1 LQQLAPSKG
10 RENSEFRVDTEKG
23 EPMKIMLLA
32 VAMLLVP
39 MSDQTLSPAERD
51 HAVAELESS
60 RKAFLEATNG
70 LSEAQW
76 TFKPVPD
83 RWSIAE
89 CSEHI
94 AVTEVLILK
103 LVTDQALK
111 GPAEPEKR
119 ALVQG
124 KDTALLTMVVDRSA
138 KFKAP
143 EAIQPTRRWTT
154 SGEITKNVLENRT
167 RTIDFINTTQED
179 LRDHFMD
186 HPVFKTLDTYQWIL
200 LTSAH
205 MRRHTAQILEVKA
218 DPNFPKR

>member
-1 LQQLAPSKG
+1 
-10 RENSEFRVDTEKG
+10 
-23 EPMKIMLLA
+23 MKLMLLA
-32 VAMLLVP
+32 VALLLTPIV
-39 MSDQTLSPAERD
+39 DQTLSPAERD

-60 RKAFLEATNG
+60 RKAFLEATSG

-76 TFKPVPD
+76 NFKPAPE

-89 CSEHI
+89 CAEHI
-94 AVTEVLILK
+94 GVTESFILNLI
-103 LVTDQALK
+103 TEQALK
-111 GPAEPEKR
+111 SPAEPEKR
-119 ALVQG
+119 AQVQG
-124 KDTALLTMVVDRSA
+124 KDTSMMAMAVDRSA

-143 EAIQPTRRWTT
+143 EPIQPTRRWAT
-154 SGEITKNVLENRT
+154 SGEITKNVLENRA
-167 RTIDFINTTQED
+167 RTIAFVNTTQED

-218 DPNFPKR
+218 DLNFPKQ

>member
-1 LQQLAPSKG
+1 
-10 RENSEFRVDTEKG
+10 
-23 EPMKIMLLA
+23 MKIMLLA
-32 VAMLLVP
+32 VAMLLAP
-39 MSDQTLSPAERD
+39 MTDQTLSPAERE

-60 RKAFLEATNG
+60 RTVFLEATHG

-76 TFKPVPD
+76 NFKPGPD

-94 AVTEVLILK
+94 GVTEAFILNLI
-103 LVTDQALK
+103 TEQALK
-111 GPAEPEKR
+111 GPAEPEK
-119 ALVQG
+119 LSQVQG
-124 KDTALLTMVVDRSA
+124 KDAAIMVMGVDRSS

-143 EAIQPTRRWTT
+143 EVIQPTRRWTT
-154 SGEITKNVLENRT
+154 SGEITKNILQNRA
-167 RTIDFINTTQED
+167 RTIEFVNTTQED
-179 LRDHFMD
+179 LRVHFMD

>member
-1 LQQLAPSKG
+1 
-10 RENSEFRVDTEKG
+10 
-23 EPMKIMLLA
+23 MKIILLALTMLLT
-32 VAMLLVP
+32 P
-39 MSDQTLSPAERD
+39 MADQTLSQAERD

-76 TFKPVPD
+76 NFKPAPD
-83 RWSIAE
+83 RWSVAE
-89 CSEHI
+89 CAEHI
-94 AVTEVLILK
+94 GVTEAFILNLI
-103 LVTDQALK
+103 TEQALK

-119 ALVQG
+119 AQVQG
-124 KDTALLTMVVDRSA
+124 KDTSMMAMAVDRSA

-143 EAIQPTRRWTT
+143 ESIQPTRRWATP
-154 SGEITKNVLENRT
+154 GEITKNVLENRA
-167 RTIDFINTTQED
+167 RTIQFVSTTEED

>member
-1 LQQLAPSKG
+1 
-10 RENSEFRVDTEKG
+10 
-23 EPMKIMLLA
+23 MKIVLLAITMLLT
-32 VAMLLVP
+32 P
-39 MSDQTLSPAERD
+39 MADQTLSPAERD

-60 RKAFLEATNG
+60 RKAFVEATTG

-76 TFKPVPD
+76 NFKPGPD

-89 CSEHI
+89 CAEHI
-94 AVTEVLILK
+94 GVTETFILQLI
-103 LVTDQALK
+103 TGQALK
-111 GPAEPEKR
+111 APAEPEKR

-124 KDTALLTMVVDRSA
+124 KDSSLITMVVDRTA

-154 SGEITKNVLENRT
+154 SGEITKNVLESRA
-167 RTIDFINTTQED
+167 RTIEFVSTTQED
-179 LRDHFMD
+179 LRDHFID

-200 LTSAH
+200 LTSGH

>member
-1 LQQLAPSKG
+1 
-10 RENSEFRVDTEKG
+10 
-23 EPMKIMLLA
+23 MKIVLLAITMLLT
-32 VAMLLVP
+32 AMV
-39 MSDQTLSPAERD
+39 DQTLSPAERD
-51 HAVAELESS
+51 HAVAELDSS

-76 TFKPVPD
+76 NFKPAPD

-94 AVTEVLILK
+94 AVTEALVLK
-103 LVTDQALK
+103 LVTEQALK

-119 ALVQG
+119 TMVQG
-124 KDTALLTMVVDRSA
+124 KDTALMIMAADRSA

-143 EAIQPTRRWTT
+143 EAVQPTRRWAT
-154 SGEITKNVLENRT
+154 SGEIAKNVLENRA
-167 RTIDFINTTQED
+167 RTVDFINTTQED

-186 HPVFKTLDTYQWIL
+186 HPVLKTLDTYQWIL
-200 LTSAH
+200 LASAH

-218 DPNFPKR
+218 DPNFPKH

>member
-1 LQQLAPSKG
+1 
-10 RENSEFRVDTEKG
+10 
-23 EPMKIMLLA
+23 MKIISMAFALL
-32 VAMLLVP
+32 LLIPGVG
-39 MSDQTLSPAERD
+39 QTLSQKEREQG
-51 HAVAELESS
+51 VAELEGS
-60 RKAFLEATNG
+60 RKAFLDATNG

-76 TFKPVPD
+76 NFKPAPD

-89 CSEHI
+89 CAEHI
-94 AVTEVLILK
+94 GVTETFILNLI
-103 LVTDQALK
+103 TAQALK

-124 KDTALLTMVVDRSA
+124 KDSSLMTMVVDRTA

-154 SGEITKNVLENRT
+154 SLGITKNVLESRA
-167 RTIDFINTTQED
+167 RTIEFVSTTQED

-200 LTSAH
+200 LTSGH

-218 DPNFPKR
+218 DPNFPKH

>member
-1 LQQLAPSKG
+1 
-10 RENSEFRVDTEKG
+10 
-23 EPMKIMLLA
+23 MKIISMAFALL
-32 VAMLLVP
+32 LLIP
-39 MSDQTLSPAERD
+39 GLDQTLSPAERD
-51 HAVAELESS
+51 HAVAELDSS
-60 RKAFLEATNG
+60 QKAFLEATSG

-76 TFKPVPD
+76 NFKPAPD

-89 CSEHI
+89 CAEHI
-94 AVTEVLILK
+94 GVTEAFILNLI
-103 LVTDQALK
+103 TEQALK

-124 KDTALLTMVVDRSA
+124 KDSSLMTLVVDRTA

-143 EAIQPTRRWTT
+143 EIIQPTRRWAT
-154 SGEITKNVLENRT
+154 SGEITKNVLESRA
-167 RTIDFINTTQED
+167 RTIEFVSTTQAD

-200 LTSAH
+200 LTSGH

>member
-1 LQQLAPSKG
+1 
-10 RENSEFRVDTEKG
+10 
-23 EPMKIMLLA
+23 MKIMLLA

-76 TFKPVPD
+76 NFKPAPD

-103 LVTDQALK
+103 LVTNQVLK
-111 GPAEPEKR
+111 GPAAPEKR

-124 KDTALLTMVVDRSA
+124 KDTALMAMAVDRSA

-143 EAIQPTRRWTT
+143 EAIQPTRRWVT
-154 SGEITKNVLENRT
+154 SGEITKNVLDNRA

>member
-1 LQQLAPSKG
+1 
-10 RENSEFRVDTEKG
+10 
-23 EPMKIMLLA
+23 MKIILLALTMLLT
-32 VAMLLVP
+32 P
-39 MSDQTLSPAERD
+39 MADQTLSQAERD

-76 TFKPVPD
+76 NFKPAPD
-83 RWSIAE
+83 RWSVAE
-89 CSEHI
+89 CAEHI
-94 AVTEVLILK
+94 GVTEAFILNLI
-103 LVTDQALK
+103 TEQALK

-119 ALVQG
+119 AQVQG
-124 KDTALLTMVVDRSA
+124 KDTSMMAMAVDRSA

-143 EAIQPTRRWTT
+143 ESIQPTRRWAT
-154 SGEITKNVLENRT
+154 SGEITKNVLENRA
-167 RTIDFINTTQED
+167 RTIQFVSTTQED

-218 DPNFPKR
+218 DLNFPKR

>member
-1 LQQLAPSKG
+1 
-10 RENSEFRVDTEKG
+10 
-23 EPMKIMLLA
+23 MKIILLALTMLLS
-32 VAMLLVP
+32 P
-39 MSDQTLSPAERD
+39 MADQTLSQAERD

-60 RKAFLEATNG
+60 RKAFLEATSG

-76 TFKPVPD
+76 NFKPAPD
-83 RWSIAE
+83 RWSVAE
-89 CSEHI
+89 CAEHI
-94 AVTEVLILK
+94 GVTEAFILNLI
-103 LVTDQALK
+103 TEQALK

-119 ALVQG
+119 AEVQG
-124 KDTALLTMVVDRSA
+124 KDTSMMAMAVDRSA

-143 EAIQPTRRWTT
+143 ESIQPTRRWAT
-154 SGEITKNVLENRT
+154 SGEITKNVLENRA
-167 RTIDFINTTQED
+167 RTIQFVSTTEED

-218 DPNFPKR
+218 DRNFPKR

>member
-1 LQQLAPSKG
+1 
-10 RENSEFRVDTEKG
+10 
-23 EPMKIMLLA
+23 MKIISMAFALL
-32 VAMLLVP
+32 LLIPGVG
-39 MSDQTLSPAERD
+39 QTLSQKEREQG
-51 HAVAELESS
+51 VAELEGS
-60 RKAFLEATNG
+60 RKAFLDATNG

-76 TFKPVPD
+76 NFKPAPD

-89 CSEHI
+89 CAEHI
-94 AVTEVLILK
+94 GVTETFILNLI
-103 LVTDQALK
+103 TEQALK

-124 KDTALLTMVVDRSA
+124 KDSSLMTMVVDRTA

-154 SGEITKNVLENRT
+154 SGEITKNVLESRA
-167 RTIDFINTTQED
+167 RTIEFVSTTQED

-200 LTSAH
+200 LTSGH

>member
-1 LQQLAPSKG
+1 
-10 RENSEFRVDTEKG
+10 
-23 EPMKIMLLA
+23 MKLMLLA
-32 VAMLLVP
+32 VALLLTPVV
-39 MSDQTLSPAERD
+39 DQTLSPAERD

-60 RKAFLEATNG
+60 RKAFLEATSG

-76 TFKPVPD
+76 NFKPAPD

-89 CSEHI
+89 CAEHI
-94 AVTEVLILK
+94 GVTEAYILSLI
-103 LVTDQALK
+103 TEQALK

-119 ALVQG
+119 AQVQG
-124 KDTALLTMVVDRSA
+124 KDTSMMAMAVDRSA

-143 EAIQPTRRWTT
+143 EPIQPTRRWVT
-154 SGEITKNVLENRT
+154 SGEITKNVLENRAH
-167 RTIDFINTTQED
+167 TIAFVNTTQED

>member
-1 LQQLAPSKG
+1 
-10 RENSEFRVDTEKG
+10 
-23 EPMKIMLLA
+23 MKIVLLAITMLLT
-32 VAMLLVP
+32 P
-39 MSDQTLSPAERD
+39 MADQTLSPAERD

-60 RKAFLEATNG
+60 RKAFVEATTG

-76 TFKPVPD
+76 NFKPGPD

-89 CSEHI
+89 CAEHI
-94 AVTEVLILK
+94 GVTETFILQLI
-103 LVTDQALK
+103 TEQALK

-124 KDTALLTMVVDRSA
+124 KDSSLMTMAVDRTA

-154 SGEITKNVLENRT
+154 SGEITKNVLESRA
-167 RTIDFINTTQED
+167 RTIEFVSTTQEN

-200 LTSAH
+200 LTSGH

>member
-1 LQQLAPSKG
+1 
-10 RENSEFRVDTEKG
+10 
-23 EPMKIMLLA
+23 MKIVLLAITMLLT
-32 VAMLLVP
+32 P
-39 MSDQTLSPAERD
+39 MVDQTLSPAERD
-51 HAVAELESS
+51 HAVAELDSS
-60 RKAFLEATNG
+60 RKAFLDATNG

-76 TFKPVPD
+76 SFKPAPD

-94 AVTEVLILK
+94 AVTEALVLK
-103 LVTDQALK
+103 LVTEQALK

-119 ALVQG
+119 TMVQG
-124 KDTALLTMVVDRSA
+124 KDTALMTMAADRSA

-143 EAIQPTRRWTT
+143 EAVQPTRRWAT
-154 SGEITKNVLENRT
+154 SGEITKNLLENRV
-167 RTIDFINTTQED
+167 RTVDFINTTQED

-186 HPVFKTLDTYQWIL
+186 HPVLKTLDTYQWIL
-200 LTSAH
+200 LASAH

>member
-1 LQQLAPSKG
+1 
-10 RENSEFRVDTEKG
+10 
-23 EPMKIMLLA
+23 MKLMLLA
-32 VAMLLVP
+32 VALLLTPML
-39 MSDQTLSPAERD
+39 DQTLSPAERD

-60 RKAFLEATNG
+60 RKAFLEATSG

-76 TFKPVPD
+76 NFKPAPD

-89 CSEHI
+89 CAEHI
-94 AVTEVLILK
+94 GVTETFILNLI
-103 LVTDQALK
+103 TEQALK

-119 ALVQG
+119 TEVQG
-124 KDTALLTMVVDRSA
+124 KDTSIMVTALDRSA

-143 EAIQPTRRWTT
+143 ESIQPTRRWAT
-154 SGEITKNVLENRT
+154 SGEIAKNVLENRT
-167 RTIDFINTTQED
+167 RTIEFVRTTQED

-218 DPNFPKR
+218 DPNFPKH

>member
-1 LQQLAPSKG
+1 
-10 RENSEFRVDTEKG
+10 
-23 EPMKIMLLA
+23 MLLA

-39 MSDQTLSPAERD
+39 MTDQTLSPAERE

-60 RKAFLEATNG
+60 RRAFLEATNG

-76 TFKPVPD
+76 NFKPAPD

-103 LVTDQALK
+103 LVTNQVLK
-111 GPAEPEKR
+111 GPAAPEKR

-124 KDTALLTMVVDRSA
+124 KDTALMAMGVDRSA

-143 EAIQPTRRWTT
+143 EAIQPTRRWVT
-154 SGEITKNVLENRT
+154 SGEITKNVLDNRA

-179 LRDHFMD
+179 LRNHFMD

-205 MRRHTAQILEVKA
+205 IRRHTAQILEVKA

>member
-1 LQQLAPSKG
+1 
-10 RENSEFRVDTEKG
+10 
-23 EPMKIMLLA
+23 MKIISTAFALL
-32 VAMLLVP
+32 LLIPGV
-39 MSDQTLSPAERD
+39 DQTLSSAERD
-51 HAVAELESS
+51 HAVVELEGS
-60 RKAFLEATNG
+60 RKAFLDATSG
-70 LSEAQW
+70 LSEVQW
-76 TFKPVPD
+76 NFKPAPD

-89 CSEHI
+89 CAEHI
-94 AVTEVLILK
+94 GVTEALVLK
-103 LVTDQALK
+103 LVTEQAVK

-124 KDTALLTMVVDRSA
+124 KDSSLMAMAVDRSA

-143 EAIQPTRRWTT
+143 EAIQPTRRWATP
-154 SGEITKNVLENRT
+154 GEITKNVLENRA
-167 RTIDFINTTQED
+167 RSIEFIRTTQED

>member
-1 LQQLAPSKG
+1 
-10 RENSEFRVDTEKG
+10 
-23 EPMKIMLLA
+23 MKIMLL
-32 VAMLLVP
+32 VIAMLLAS
-39 MSDQTLSPAERD
+39 MADQTLSPAERE

-60 RKAFLEATNG
+60 RAAFLEATNS
-70 LSEAQW
+70 LSEGQW
-76 TFKPVPD
+76 NFKPAPD

-89 CSEHI
+89 CAEHI
-94 AVTEVLILK
+94 GVTETLVLNLITEK
-103 LVTDQALK
+103 ALK
-111 GPAEPEKR
+111 GPGEPEKR

-124 KDTALLTMVVDRSA
+124 KDTALMTAAVDRST

-143 EAIQPTRRWTT
+143 EAIQPTRRWAT
-154 SGEITKNVLENRT
+154 SGEITKNVLENRA
-167 RTIDFINTTQED
+167 RTIEFIHGTQED

-218 DPNFPKR
+218 DPNFPKH

>member
-1 LQQLAPSKG
+1 
-10 RENSEFRVDTEKG
+10 
-23 EPMKIMLLA
+23 MKIIWLALTMLLT
-32 VAMLLVP
+32 P
-39 MSDQTLSPAERD
+39 MADQTLSQAERD

-60 RKAFLEATNG
+60 RKAYLEATNG

-76 TFKPVPD
+76 NFKPAPD
-83 RWSIAE
+83 RWSVAE
-89 CSEHI
+89 CAEHI
-94 AVTEVLILK
+94 GVTEAFILNLI
-103 LVTDQALK
+103 TEQALK

-119 ALVQG
+119 AQVQG
-124 KDTALLTMVVDRSA
+124 KDTSMMAMAVDRSA

-143 EAIQPTRRWTT
+143 ESIQPTRRWAT
-154 SGEITKNVLENRT
+154 SGEITKNVLENRA
-167 RTIDFINTTQED
+167 RTIEFVSTTQED

>member
-1 LQQLAPSKG
+1 
-10 RENSEFRVDTEKG
+10 
-23 EPMKIMLLA
+23 MKIMLLA
-32 VAMLLVP
+32 ITMLLIP
-39 MSDQTLSPAERD
+39 MADQTLSQAERE
-51 HAVAELESS
+51 HAVAELDSS
-60 RKAFLEATNG
+60 QKAFLAATNG

-76 TFKPVPD
+76 NFKPAPD
-83 RWSIAE
+83 RWSITE
-89 CSEHI
+89 CAEHI
-94 AVTEVLILK
+94 GVTETFILQLI
-103 LVTDQALK
+103 TEQALK

-124 KDTALLTMVVDRSA
+124 KDSTLMTMAVDRTA

-154 SGEITKNVLENRT
+154 SGEITKNVLESRA
-167 RTIDFINTTQED
+167 RTIEFVSTTQED

-200 LTSAH
+200 LTSGH

>member
-1 LQQLAPSKG
+1 
-10 RENSEFRVDTEKG
+10 
-23 EPMKIMLLA
+23 MKLMLLA
-32 VAMLLVP
+32 VTLLLIP
-39 MSDQTLSPAERD
+39 MVDQTLSPAERD

-60 RKAFLEATNG
+60 RKAFLEATSG

-76 TFKPVPD
+76 NFKPAPD

-89 CSEHI
+89 CAEHI
-94 AVTEVLILK
+94 GVTEGFILNLITEK
-103 LVTDQALK
+103 ALK

-119 ALVQG
+119 AMVQG
-124 KDTALLTMVVDRSA
+124 KDSSILVAGVDRST

-143 EAIQPTRRWTT
+143 ESIQPTRRWAN
-154 SGEITKNVLENRT
+154 SGEITKNVLENRAH
-167 RTIDFINTTQED
+167 TIAFVNTTQED

-200 LTSAH
+200 LTSVH

-218 DPNFPKR
+218 DPNFPKQ